1 MAYTLQEIFAAL
13 GKTENGGA
21 MVADLQDAISQV
33 RNEAASYRTKRNEVL
48 DALGLRDGENTDA
61 AIKALAQTLSAV
73 KKAGSPETLGAQ
85 MESLQKEVKELTA
98 KYAASEQKAA
108 AEREKRIGASRTAAL
123 QSALSK
129 GNALSPEAFVK
140 LLEGNVTAKED
151 DSLVFMDGDKEISID
166 DGVAGWLGKNPWA
179 VKNTAAGGG
188 GTGGAGGGKSY
199 TMDDL
204 KSMKPDEI
212 NAHWADI
219 EKSLGNQKG

>member
-1 MAYTLQEIFAAL
+1 MIMGSFSVPFSGTSRNEAPGAAFLLFCPDGKEENMAYTLQEIFAAL

-61 AIKALAQTLSAV
+61 ALKALAQTLSAV

-123 QSALSK
+123 P
-129 GNALSPEAFVK
+129 SPRSRKA
-140 LLEGNVTAKED
+140 TP
-151 DSLVFMDGDKEISID
+151 S
-166 DGVAGWLGKNPWA
+166 PR
-179 VKNTAAGGG
+179 
-188 GTGGAGGGKSY
+188 
-199 TMDDL
+199 
-204 KSMKPDEI
+204 KP
-212 NAHWADI
+212 
-219 EKSLGNQKG
+219 S